1 MNCLKIASLNVRSL
15 KGSARRAA
23 LFSYLET
30 LDFDLCL
37 LQECGIDNAMDYG
50 FLKKDWNWGPSVWS
64 GSNQNKTAG
73 VGLLCRGSNIT
84 IQTVTEIEPGRAI
97 LIHLCFN
104 GFSFRVLNV
113 YASADKQERAELL
126 ELVPLFCVGS
136 TPLLVGGDFNC
147 IRVGEKRQG
156 GDPNRK
162 DRTSYLLQNFTDDFN
177 LKDVWKVLSHTD
189 PGFTWSNGR
198 ISSRIDFMFLSDLFN
213 PFKCILL
220 DNVFSDH
227 KLLLFQVNILGE
239 KKVDKG
245 LWRLNVQLLEDDQI
259 CKRFVRTYRQWQLTR
274 DPHSSMLCWWEG
286 TKPKIRD
293 FFIKAGKMV
302 AKKKKQWFYV
312 LITRMQTL
320 FKLRDVDVD
329 VDNDMLVLKAEIK
342 KCLEQKGKEII
353 FNSHVK
359 HLEEGEKCS
368 RFFFKKIREKRDPIL
383 SLNGATSMN
392 DILNTAF
399 NFYQLL
405 FNEKCI
411 DESLL
416 NDCLNV
422 LEPNL
427 SVLDQEVLTRDFTL
441 EELFTV
447 FKSFSSGKAPGEDGL
462 PIEFY
467 LRFWDILK
475 DDLFLLYQEAFK
487 VDVLP
492 PSWRRG
498 IVSLLFKKGDRE
510 RLENFRPITLLN
522 VDYKVMAKLISLR
535 VKPFLNV
542 LIHPDQ
548 VCGVPGRTMAESLNV
563 IRDAIWYSNDRKQ
576 KLAILSLDFEK
587 AFDRVSH
594 EYLFKVLRKM
604 ALPDFIVNGIKVLYN
619 SCFSQI
625 SINGFLTENVFLKS
639 GVKQGCP
646 LSPFLFICAIEP
658 LLILLRNDKIIR
670 GVPVP
675 GGGGR
680 QVKVLSYMDD
690 VTLLCTTAYSLK
702 RSLLHISGFCG
713 ASGFKLNLHKCDCLG
728 IGVFDMSVAPEVKM
742 QHNQIKILG
751 VIFNAE
757 NKGDLNWDIVLT
769 RLEKKT
775 CMWNLRDLTMEGK
788 VLIIKMVL
796 LPIMLHIALVFPPSS
811 LYIKRLTR
819 VCFKFL
825 WGSKMEKL
833 KRDRMYKSKQCGG
846 KDVPNLLL
854 FFYVKFFCFCFK
866 CFNTDGIFSCFLK
879 YAAGMVFKPWF
890 RVPLNTPVLLCPPKH
905 YVVLEK
911 AVRLFRLKEIEPE
924 VLGDQRKVTK
934 ILRHDDVVL
943 TVSNFSE
950 ARSKQV
956 WRNVFGKF
964 LANVHK
970 DLAWAIV
977 HQCLPTREFQHRRGL
992 VGRGKCP
999 RETCCIDETILH
1011 LFWNC
1016 PYAQELWKSV
1026 GPLFKHIGGFKDFNH
1041 FYVLYGLFTCTSVKQ
1056 YEICWMILN
1065 CFKNAIW
1072 KVRNIL
1078 LFKHDFISVNDCI
1091 KIALSEMYIYYLRD
1105 KKLLGKNEAMSMWGL
1120 ASWNILL

>member
-1 MNCLKIASLNVRSL
+1 LKIASLNVRSL

-37 LQECGIDNAMDYG
+37 LQECGIDNAMDYS

-64 GSNQNKTAG
+64 GSYENKTAG
-73 VGLLCRGSNIT
+73 VGLLCCGSNIT

-126 ELVPLFCVGS
+126 ELLPLFCVES

-198 ISSRIDFMFLSDLFN
+198 VSSRIDFMFLSDLFN

-227 KLLLFQVNILGE
+227 KLLFSQVNILGE

-312 LITRMQTL
+312 LKRVCIRV

-342 KCLEQKGKEII
+342 KYLEQKGKEII

-383 SLNGATSMN
+383 SLNGATSMT
-392 DILNTAF
+392 DILNNAF

-441 EELFTV
+441 EELYVV
-447 FKSFSSGKAPGEDGL
+447 FKSFSSGKAPGEDSL

-498 IVSLLFKKGDRE
+498 IVSLLFKKG
-510 RLENFRPITLLN
+510 LKFSSLSLSPITLLN

-563 IRDAIWYSNDRKQ
+563 IRDAVWYSNDRKQ

-604 ALPDFIVNGIKVLYN
+604 ALLDFIVKEKMGFPRTFVESIKLLYTDCSSQVLV
-619 SCFSQI
+619 
-625 SINGFLTENVFLKS
+625 NGFKTNSFSLHC

-646 LSPFLFICAIEP
+646 LSPILFIALEP
-658 LLILLRNDKIIR
+658 LLCSFRKDKMVR
-670 GVPVP
+670 GVPLP
-675 GGGGR
+675 GGSGN
-680 QVKVLSYMDD
+680 QVKTVAYMDD
-690 VTLLCTTAYSLK
+690 VAVLCVDECGIK
-702 RSLLHISGFCG
+702 RAIRCIKCFCSF
-713 ASGFKLNLHKCDCLG
+713 SGFKINLEKSNINISKNPTNLKHIKSSDT
-728 IGVFDMSVAPEVKM
+728 V
-742 QHNQIKILG
+742 KILG
-751 VIFNAE
+751 VCFSE
-757 NKGDLNWDIVLT
+757 NNNGEYSWDLVLQKIN
-769 RLEKKT
+769 KKVM
-775 CMWNLRDLTMEGK
+775 MWSLRSLSLEGK
-788 VLIIKMVL
+788 ILVIKAVL
-796 LPIMLHIALVFPPSS
+796 LPIVLYLALVYPPSD
-811 LYIKRLTR
+811 INMKRLVR
-819 VCFKFL
+819 ICFVFL
-825 WGSKMEKL
+825 WGSKMEKC
-833 KRDRMYKSKQCGG
+833 KREILYKSKEKGG
-846 KDVPNLLL
+846 KGFIDIKRFLWVIYLVLCLKNSKKTNYWSFFIRYFGGFIFAKYKWFQISLKNPFCFNSPGFYESLKKVVINYNLNGVALDNLLN
-854 FFYVKFFCFCFK
+854 K
-866 CFNTDGIFSCFLK
+866 SFLK
-879 YAAGMVFKPWF
+879 QKFENETI
-890 RVPLNTPVLLCPPKH
+890 LIPV
-905 YVVLEK
+905 E
-911 AVRLFRLKEIEPE
+911 R
-924 VLGDQRKVTK
+924 
-934 ILRHDDVVL
+934 
-943 TVSNFSE
+943 FSE
-950 ARSKQV
+950 EKSKNIWARVHKELFNS
-956 WRNVFGKF
+956 
-964 LANVHK
+964 HK
-970 DLAWAIV
+970 DLSWYCIHA
-977 HQCLPTREFQHRRGL
+977 CLPTRFFQHRRGL
-992 VGRGKCP
+992 VARAKCP
-999 RETCCIDETILH
+999 RENCCSDETIMHFL
-1011 LFWNC
+1011 WNC
-1016 PYAQELWKSV
+1016 PFSQLFWRKV
-1026 GPLFKHIGGFKDFNH
+1026 GLLLKNIGGLKFLK
-1041 FYVLYGLFTCTSVKQ
+1041 YESILYG
-1056 YEICWMILN
+1056 
-1065 CFKNAIW
+1065 
-1072 KVRNIL
+1072 
-1078 LFKHDFISVNDCI
+1078 
-1091 KIALSEMYIYYLRD
+1091 
-1105 KKLLGKNEAMSMWGL
+1105 
-1120 ASWNILL
+1120 